1 MPDKEIAD
9 NPGQVAPGNPLA
21 FTSHASLAADA
32 LANQGG
38 AAGRRCKPN

>member
-21 FTSHASLAADA
+21 FTSHASLAAA